1 MIMQIIP
8 LINSL
13 QNSRYFFA
21 FLKRE
26 TVERSARHPP
36 SPIVRVRACLR
47 PPETGEKIMSV
58 M

>member
-13 QNSRYFFA
+13 QNNRYFFA
-21 FLKRE
+21 FFKGE
-26 TVERSARHPP
+26 TVKRSARHAP

>member
-1 MIMQIIP
+1 MQIIP

>member
-1 MIMQIIP
+1 MQITP

-13 QNSRYFFA
+13 QNNRYFFA
-21 FLKRE
+21 FFKRE
-26 TVERSARHPP
+26 TVKRSARHAP

-47 PPETGEKIMSV
+47 SPETREKIMSV

>member
-8 LINSL
+8 LFNSL
-13 QNSRYFFA
+13 QNNRYFLA
-21 FLKRE
+21 FFKRE
-26 TVERSARHPP
+26 TVKRSARHAP

-47 PPETGEKIMSV
+47 LPETGEKIMSV